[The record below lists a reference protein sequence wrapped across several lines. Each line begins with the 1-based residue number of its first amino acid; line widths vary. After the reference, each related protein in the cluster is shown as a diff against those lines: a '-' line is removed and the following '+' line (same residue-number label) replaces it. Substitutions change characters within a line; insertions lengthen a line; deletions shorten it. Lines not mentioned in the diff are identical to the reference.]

1 MNPLTGK
8 NRFLMKR
15 YLYPKQ
21 QDTYN
26 YSYEE
31 HDQINERKGV
41 KKTNERLFRYD
52 TMEEKES
59 MLARARNV
67 ALTALQ
73 QYDLAWERIQFI
85 HLSDT
90 ITYKIETSTPD
101 SYLLRIHSDRWSK
114 EEIQS

>member
-41 KKTNERLFRYD
+41 KKTNERLF
-52 TMEEKES
+52 S
-59 MLARARNV
+59 
-67 ALTALQ
+67 
-73 QYDLAWERIQFI
+73 I
-85 HLSDT
+85 
-90 ITYKIETSTPD
+90 
-101 SYLLRIHSDRWSK
+101 
-114 EEIQS
+114 